1 MKVTS
6 PQFFFFYDLHSG
18 FIKETEWKRK
28 ETKHSKHGDL
38 KLTVS
43 VKNWVAWKLLL
54 NEHLIKGNDVFY
66 LKEGCSKTIWTIKY
80 FEPSQYAGLIVV
92 RWAILGIVVV
102 PIDRGL
108 QFHVRRVSFVRH
120 RIMLTMTIHVSRTPI
135 GGMFKLALLHLRRLS
150 KIERQWPI
158 RIWHDRTSHPAA
170 TSRHI
175 NWVTSSSRLLIPSG
189 LLQ

>member
-1 MKVTS
+1 MK
-6 PQFFFFYDLHSG
+6 
-18 FIKETEWKRK
+18 KKRNETFKTWRLEINDF
-28 ETKHSKHGDL
+28 G
-38 KLTVS
+38 
-43 VKNWVAWKLLL
+43 KNWVAWKLLL

-135 GGMFKLALLHLRRLS
+135 GRMFKLTLLHLRRLS

-158 RIWHDRTSHPAA
+158 RIWYDRTSHPAA